1 MVHACRTAEEHRT
14 HRTSPTCVQVRVV
27 DSAMDDAGFGL
38 ATQNTPSLNWGALRS
53 PVLLPFLGRQTEMG
67 SPAEADIMSLI
78 LHGSFDVVAFSQ
90 LNSEPGHRW
99 VCHGVSL

>member
-1 MVHACRTAEEHRT
+1 M
-14 HRTSPTCVQVRVV
+14 QVRVV
-27 DSAMDDAGFGL
+27 DSAMDDAGSGL

-67 SPAEADIMSLI
+67 SPTEADIMSLI

-99 VCHGVSL
+99 VCNGVSL